1 MSSTAPPPPEE
12 TEALVTPVTI
22 HFRKNAMGLP
32 KRTIRVCRMS
42 ATAAHSGKDLES
54 LAYEKRISQHALRA
68 AGQPGKY
75 SMLSILN
82 RNKQAV
88 GLDIGSSALKAVELR
103 SSRKGLYELVS
114 LGMEELS
121 PDCIVD
127 GVIISKLPV
136 ADGINKIFSQQRIK
150 NKNVSTSI
158 SGHSVIVKKISLPV
172 QSDDD
177 LAESIRWEAEQY
189 IPFDIADV
197 NLDYQVL
204 GENSGTGNLDILLV
218 AVKKDKITDYT
229 SVIKMAGKTP
239 ILIDVDAFALQNAY
253 EINYEPSG
261 SETVA
266 LLDIGAST
274 MTINICSGT
283 DFLFTR
289 DVGVGGYQYTEF
301 MQKEFNLSY
310 PQAQAL
316 KHGQPVEGIDP
327 SDAGHVIESVT
338 EIICLEIQ
346 KTYDFFKSTTTVDRI
361 DRMIVSGG
369 AAHTPGLIE
378 TLARKFEIPTEKF
391 NSFKKITFDPK
402 RFSPSMIAERAP
414 DLAIAVG
421 LAIRSVEE

>member
-1 MSSTAPPPPEE
+1 
-12 TEALVTPVTI
+12 
-22 HFRKNAMGLP
+22 
-32 KRTIRVCRMS
+32 
-42 ATAAHSGKDLES
+42 
-54 LAYEKRISQHALRA
+54 
-68 AGQPGKY
+68 
-75 SMLSILN
+75 MLNPLN
-82 RNKQAV
+82 RNKQSI
-88 GLDIGSSALKAVELR
+88 GLDVGSSSLKAAELR
-103 SSRKGLYELVS
+103 PSRRGGYELVS
-114 LGMEELS
+114 LGIEELS

-127 GVIISKLPV
+127 GVIISKIPV
-136 ADGINKIFSQQRIK
+136 SDAINRIFTQQSIKTGRI
-150 NKNVSTSI
+150 VTSI

-172 QSDDD
+172 QSDED

-204 GENSGTGNLDILLV
+204 GENAGTGNLDILLV

-239 ILIDVDAFALQNAY
+239 VVVDVDAFALQNAY
-253 EINYEPSG
+253 EINYEPATKS
-261 SETVA
+261 TVA

-274 MTINICSGT
+274 MTINIVSGT

-289 DVGVGGYQYTEF
+289 DVGVGGHQYTEF
-301 MQKEFNLSY
+301 IQKEFNLNYS
-310 PQAQAL
+310 QAQSL
-316 KHGQPVEGIDP
+316 KHGEAVENINPDE
-327 SDAGHVIESVT
+327 ARHVIDSVT

-378 TLARKFEIPTEKF
+378 TLARKFEIPAETF

-402 RFSPSMIAERAP
+402 RFSSSMIADRAP
-414 DLAIAVG
+414 DLAIAIG
-421 LAIRSVEE
+421 LALRSAEE